1 MFLSNLYFSVY
12 KTLGD
17 PLRASRGSLLDEM
30 SHILHYVQDKFSEVL
45 IPKDRITKQ
54 GLIGKGC

>member
-1 MFLSNLYFSVY
+1 MSNLYFSVY
-12 KTLGD
+12 KALDETLKT
-17 PLRASRGSLLDEM
+17 SWGSLLEEVN
-30 SHILHYVQDKFSEVL
+30 HLLRYVQDKFSEVL

>member
-1 MFLSNLYFSVY
+1 MY
-12 KTLGD
+12 KALEQTMKT
-17 PLRASRGSLLDEM
+17 SWGSLLEEVN
-30 SHILHYVQDKFSEVL
+30 HILHYVQDNFSEVL